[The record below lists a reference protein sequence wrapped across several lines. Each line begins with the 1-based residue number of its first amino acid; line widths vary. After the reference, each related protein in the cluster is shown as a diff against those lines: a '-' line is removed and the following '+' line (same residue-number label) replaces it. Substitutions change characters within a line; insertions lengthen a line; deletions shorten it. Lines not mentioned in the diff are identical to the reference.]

1 MNKDLLI
8 LIFMG
13 IFGAIVLSVV
23 WLESL
28 ISVPQMRWLGGD
40 NLIAIAPL
48 ILIGLL
54 PFFFAAKRKY
64 VLPPHRE
71 NKSLAL
77 LSASILGI
85 SFVTLEAIIGL
96 HASDAFGKLCAAGV
110 VICGLLLTYGL
121 IQDAL
126 RRTRGR

>member
-1 MNKDLLI
+1 MNRDLLI
-8 LIFMG
+8 LIFIG
-13 IFGAIVLSVV
+13 IFGVVVLVVV

-28 ISVPQMRWLGGD
+28 LGYG
-40 NLIAIAPL
+40 NLIVIAPL

-54 PFFFAAKRKY
+54 PLFFAAKRKY

-85 SFVTLEAIIGL
+85 SFVAPEAIIGL
-96 HASDAFGKLCAAGV
+96 HASNTFGKLSAAGG
-110 VICGLLLTYGL
+110 VIGGLFLTYGL
-121 IQDAL
+121 MQDAL
-126 RRTRGR
+126 KRTRER